1 MRYLLSV
8 ITVLIGFI
16 AFAQDDQAE
25 QQVVQDSIP
34 FELRRQAYIYSLGQ
48 KYNDPVISR
57 MALYNLLSVN
67 PNSPQLLDSLALL
80 YYQYQQFASAALVSR
95 DAMLV
100 NPEDA
105 FAAEISAISFESLGV
120 KNKAVDSY
128 EKLYLLNNDL
138 GTLYK
143 LAFMQL
149 DLKRY
154 GEAITNADVIIE
166 SPQSEE
172 LKLIF
177 PVDEKKNQEVSMK
190 AAAVRLKGMIEADK
204 GNKAEAKK
212 YYQEAL
218 TLEPEFAVLKKQIA
232 DLDKEGK

>member
-8 ITVLIGFI
+8 ITVLAGFM
-16 AFAQDDQAE
+16 AFSQDAQTEPAS
-25 QQVVQDSIP
+25 QDSIP
-34 FELRRQAYIYSLGQ
+34 FELRKQAYIYTLAQ
-48 KYNDPVISR
+48 KYNDPAVAR
-57 MALYNLLSVN
+57 MALYNLIAVN
-67 PNSPQLLDSLALL
+67 PNSAPILDSLALL
-80 YYQYQQFASAALVSR
+80 YYQYQQYASAALVAK
-95 DAMLV
+95 DAMML

-105 FAAEISAISFESLGV
+105 FAAEVSAVSFENLGV
-120 KNKAVDSY
+120 KNRAADSY

-143 LAFMQL
+143 LAFLQM

-154 GEAITNADVIIE
+154 GEAIANADVLIE
-166 SPQSEE
+166 SPKAVE
-172 LKLIF
+172 LKLLF
-177 PVDEKKNQEVSMK
+177 PVDDKKNQEISMK
-190 AAAVRLKGMIEADK
+190 AAAVRLKGMIEEDK

-218 TLEPEFAVLKKQIA
+218 TLEPEFAVLKQQIT